1 MADKGKKETDEKIEK
16 KDGEDA
22 IQKASEFIQRNRA
35 AILVFLTFMVVAL
48 VVFIAVTSVLSSL
61 NAKAMSQMEALGQ
74 RYETLRFDIADAS
87 KDIDA
92 QTLLN
97 DLAAFASAHKGYVSA
112 RAHSIAASIYS
123 DNKKNWV
130 EAEKAWSAAAVAAE
144 GTYLEP
150 VAMYNQAIA
159 LEEQNNTQSAI
170 ELFTKAAAFTD
181 FPGASR
187 AQFNIGRLREG
198 VNKNEAIEAYRML
211 LSKWPNDEVWSS
223 LAQSRIIALGLK

>member
-1 MADKGKKETDEKIEK
+1 MADKEKKENVEKIEK
-16 KDGEDA
+16 KDAGDA
-22 IQKASEFIQRNRA
+22 VQKLSDFMQRNRVA
-35 AILVFLTFMVVAL
+35 FRAFLILVVVAL
-48 VVFIAVTSVLSSL
+48 AVFIAATSVLSSL
-61 NAKAMSQMEALGQ
+61 NAKAMNQMEALNQ

-87 KDIDA
+87 KDADI

-97 DLAAFASAHKGYVSA
+97 DLAAFASAHKGYISA
-112 RAHSIAASIYS
+112 RAHSTMALIYS
-123 DNKKNWV
+123 DKKHWA
-130 EAEKAWSAAAVAAE
+130 EAEKSWSAAVVAAK

-170 ELFTKAAAFTD
+170 DLFTKAAVFTD

-187 AQFNIGRLREG
+187 AQFNIGRLLEG
-198 VNKNEAIEAYRML
+198 VNRDEAIEAYRNL
-211 LSKWPNDEVWSS
+211 LSKWPNDKVWTS